1 MKELIALTLIE
12 RLSSGLLLSLK
23 MSGASNLGANSA
35 GLLCF
40 EVRPAHETD
49 TLLDKIFK
57 YCQVE
62 LIQKQ
67 MDGRSGWVVLTA
79 AENSQLRAAAELVSS
94 ETNASEQSIQVTS
107 SSVVSS
113 LSQEHA
119 QQINRQLR
127 RALVSRGRG
136 LLTIDCRPATHA
148 LTIANEAEKS
158 MSCQIL
164 QLKYLGSSGRV
175 LLTGSADALQYW
187 TAPNM
192 EVSCNR

>member
-12 RLSSGLLLSLK
+12 RLSPGLLLSLK
-23 MSGASNLGANSA
+23 ASGASQLAANAA
-35 GLLCF
+35 GVLCF

-67 MDGRSGWVVLTA
+67 MDGRSGWVVLSA
-79 AENSQLRAAAELVSS
+79 AENSQLRAASELVKS
-94 ETNASEQSIQVTS
+94 ETTASEQSSQVS
-107 SSVVSS
+107 SSSLVSS

-119 QQINRQLR
+119 QQINRQLK
-127 RALVSRGRG
+127 RALVSQGNG
-136 LLTIDCRPATHA
+136 LLTIDCRPAIHA

-175 LLTGSADALQYW
+175 VLIGTADALQYW

-192 EVSCNR
+192 EVSCSR